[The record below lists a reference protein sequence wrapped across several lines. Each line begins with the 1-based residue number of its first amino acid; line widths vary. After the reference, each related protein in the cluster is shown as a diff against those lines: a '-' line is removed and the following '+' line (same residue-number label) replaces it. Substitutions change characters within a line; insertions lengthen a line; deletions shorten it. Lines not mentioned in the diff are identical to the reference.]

1 MQLFTVCLGRT
12 MPQGSML
19 MYRSAICLVSA
30 AVGYCWQGLKER
42 RGSGWQGVC
51 ILCTSVCQELV
62 LYALQVIALLNTC
75 GSYFSKGAAK
85 RRLDRF
91 LTFLQAYVA
100 AKQQLPLD
108 VDADLQVGALR
119 AGCGTA

>member
-1 MQLFTVCLGRT
+1 M
-12 MPQGSML
+12 
-19 MYRSAICLVSA
+19 
-30 AVGYCWQGLKER
+30 
-42 RGSGWQGVC
+42 
-51 ILCTSVCQELV
+51 LCTSVSQELV

-119 AGCGTA
+119 AGSGTA